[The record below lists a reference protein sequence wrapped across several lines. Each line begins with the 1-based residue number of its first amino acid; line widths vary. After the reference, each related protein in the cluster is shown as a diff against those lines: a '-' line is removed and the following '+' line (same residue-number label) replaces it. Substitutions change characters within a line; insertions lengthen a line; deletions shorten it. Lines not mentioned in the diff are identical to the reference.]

1 MQVQRSGSRKIPS
14 ERVKTIG
21 YCSLSDYLFLMTMLL
36 RCRGRLAHAHI
47 PYEAKFPLLLSTD
60 YHFTRLVVLQA
71 HNGVAHNKTRE
82 TLNRL
87 RQEYWIPRGRNFVRY
102 VIKSCWLCNYFEG
115 KSFSYPAPPDLPEVR
130 VHRKHAFNAVGL
142 DYAGPIR
149 VKNIFGEDDDLYK
162 CWIALVTCAST
173 RAIYLDIAVKCS
185 AQECIE
191 VLKRLTA
198 RHGAPGTI
206 ISDNGKAFVSEEVQ
220 DFAASKNIQ
229 WKFNLEAAP
238 WQGGF
243 FERMVGSTKRCLK
256 KLLFRS
262 TVTFN
267 ELLTL
272 LHQIEAV
279 INKTNHWH

>member
-1 MQVQRSGSRKIPS
+1 M
-14 ERVKTIG
+14 
-21 YCSLSDYLFLMTMLL
+21 
-36 RCRGRLAHAHI
+36 
-47 PYEAKFPLLLSTD
+47 
-60 YHFTRLVVLQA
+60 
-71 HNGVAHNKTRE
+71 
-82 TLNRL
+82 
-87 RQEYWIPRGRNFVRY
+87 
-102 VIKSCWLCNYFEG
+102 CNYFEG

-130 VHRKHAFNAVGL
+130 VHSKHAFNAVGL

-173 RAIYLDIAVKCS
+173 RAIYLDIAVNCS

-198 RHGAPGTI
+198 RHGAPETI

-229 WKFNLEAAP
+229 WKFNFETAP

-279 INKTNHWH
+279 IDNRPLTYVYSELTDVPLTPNHLIYGRTLESVVARREQPEELTQANADRHSKYVRDLLKHFF